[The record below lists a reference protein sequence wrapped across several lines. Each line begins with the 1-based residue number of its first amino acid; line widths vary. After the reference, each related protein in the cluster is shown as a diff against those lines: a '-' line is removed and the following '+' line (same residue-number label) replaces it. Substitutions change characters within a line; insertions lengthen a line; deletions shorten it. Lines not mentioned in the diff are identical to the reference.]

1 MHCRAIFL
9 RESLQMCIFFC
20 NFAAQSCKDMPPR
33 TNDISLF
40 LAFCIEQYKQRHHMS
55 GERAMQELDQYG
67 VLEYLE
73 ECYAPLHTQSAQW
86 IMEDIDEFI
95 EKRKQ

>member
-1 MHCRAIFL
+1 
-9 RESLQMCIFFC
+9 MCIFFC
-20 NFAAQSCKDMPPR
+20 NFAAKSCKDMPPR

-55 GERAMQELDQYG
+55 GEQAMQELDQYG